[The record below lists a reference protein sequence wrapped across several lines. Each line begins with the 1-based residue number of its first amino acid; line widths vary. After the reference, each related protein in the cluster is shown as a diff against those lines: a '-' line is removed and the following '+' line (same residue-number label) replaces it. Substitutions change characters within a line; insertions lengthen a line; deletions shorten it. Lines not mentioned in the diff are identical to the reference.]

1 MVILKSRDEIE
12 TMREAGRV
20 VARTLEAVNAAVGPG
35 LSLLELDALAE
46 ETIRG
51 EGATPSFL
59 GYHPR
64 FAPSP
69 FPGTLCL
76 SPNHVIV
83 HGIPDRYR
91 LREGDVLSIDCGA
104 VVDGYHGD
112 AAVTVPVGETDVA
125 AVRLLETT
133 ERGLDTGIRQARPGR
148 RLSDISH
155 AVGQVAHA
163 AGYGIVPDFGGHGIG
178 RVMHEDPS
186 VLNDGRPGRGLRLRE
201 GLVLAIEPMFNEGAG
216 AYAVK
221 PDGWAL
227 VTRDGSRSAHFEHTV
242 AITADGPRV
251 LTLP

>member
-1 MVILKSRDEIE
+1 VVILKSRDEID

-20 VARTLEAVNAAVGPG
+20 VARTLRTVADAVAPG
-35 LSLLELDALAE
+35 VSLRELDALGE

-51 EGATPSFL
+51 AGATPSFL

-64 FAPSP
+64 FAPTP

-76 SPNHVIV
+76 SPNNVIV

-91 LREGDVLSIDCGA
+91 LREGDILSIDCGA
-104 VVDGYHGD
+104 IVDGYHGD
-112 AAVTVPVGETDVA
+112 AALTVPVGEVDA
-125 AVRLLETT
+125 AARRLLEIT
-133 ERGLDTGIRQARPGR
+133 ERGLWAGIEQARAGN

-186 VLNDGRPGRGLRLRE
+186 VQNDGRPGRGLRLRE
-201 GLVLAIEPMFNEGAG
+201 GLVLAIEPMFNEGGG
-216 AYAVK
+216 AYQVK

-227 VTRDGSRSAHFEHTV
+227 VTGDGSRSAHFEHTV

-251 LTLP
+251 LTIP

>member
-12 TMREAGRV
+12 VMREAGRV
-20 VARTLEAVNAAVGPG
+20 VAHALEAVTAAVRPG
-35 LSLLELDALAE
+35 ASLSELDVLGE

-59 GYHPR
+59 GYHPH
-64 FAPSP
+64 FAPGP

-76 SPNHVIV
+76 SPNNVIV

-91 LREGDVLSIDCGA
+91 LREGDLLSIDCGA
-104 VVDGYHGD
+104 IVDGYHGD
-112 AAVTVPVGETDVA
+112 AAVTVPVGEVDEA
-125 AVRLLETT
+125 ARRLLATT
-133 ERGLDTGIRQARPGR
+133 RRGLETGIQQAWPGR

-201 GLVLAIEPMFNEGAG
+201 GLVLAIEPMFNEGSG
-216 AYAVK
+216 AYTVK

-227 VTRDGSRSAHFEHTV
+227 ITRDGSRSAHFEHTV
-242 AITADGPRV
+242 AITATGPRI

>member
-1 MVILKSRDEIE
+1 VVILKSRDEID

-20 VARTLEAVNAAVGPG
+20 VARTLEAVREAVRPG
-35 LSLLELDALAE
+35 MSLRELDALGRD
-46 ETIRG
+46 TIRAA
-51 EGATPSFL
+51 GATPSFL

-64 FAPSP
+64 FAPTP

-76 SPNHVIV
+76 SPNNVIV

-91 LREGDVLSIDCGA
+91 LREGDILSIDCGA
-104 VVDGYHGD
+104 IVDGYHGD
-112 AAVTVPVGETDVA
+112 AALTVPVGEVDEA
-125 AVRLLETT
+125 ARRLLETT
-133 ERGLDTGIRQARPGR
+133 ERGLWAGIEQARPGN

-155 AVGQVAHA
+155 AVGRVAHA

-186 VLNDGRPGRGLRLRE
+186 VQNDGRPGRGLRLRE
-201 GLVLAIEPMFNEGAG
+201 GLVLAIEPMFNEGGG
-216 AYAVK
+216 AYGVK

-227 VTRDGSRSAHFEHTV
+227 ITSDGSRSAHFEHTV
-242 AITADGPRV
+242 AITADGPKV

>member
-1 MVILKSRDEIE
+1 VVILKSRDEIE
-12 TMREAGRV
+12 IMREAGRV
-20 VARTLEAVNAAVGPG
+20 VARALDAVKAAARPG
-35 LSLLELDALAE
+35 VPLRELDELGE

-59 GYHPR
+59 GYRPR
-64 FAPSP
+64 FAPTP

-76 SPNHVIV
+76 SPNNVIV
-83 HGIPDRYR
+83 HGIPGRYR
-91 LREGDVLSIDCGA
+91 LRAGDLLSIDCGA
-104 VVDGYHGD
+104 IVDGYHGD
-112 AAVTVPVGETDVA
+112 AAVTVPVGEIDQA
-125 AVRLLETT
+125 AARLLETT
-133 ERGLDTGIRQARPGR
+133 RRGLETGIEQARAGN

-186 VLNDGRPGRGLRLRE
+186 VLNDGRPGRGPRLRE

-216 AYAVK
+216 EYSVK

-242 AITADGPRV
+242 AITEDGPRV
-251 LTLP
+251 LTVP

>member
-1 MVILKSRDEIE
+1 VVILKSRDEIS
-12 TMREAGRV
+12 TMRQAGRV
-20 VARTLEAVNAAVGPG
+20 VARTLATVRDAVSPG
-35 LSLLELDALAE
+35 VSLRELDALAE
-46 ETIRG
+46 DAIRAA
-51 EGATPSFL
+51 GATPSFL

-64 FAPSP
+64 FAPTP

-76 SPNHVIV
+76 SPNNGIV

-91 LREGDVLSIDCGA
+91 LREGDILSVDCGA
-104 VVDGYHGD
+104 IVDGYHGD
-112 AAVTVPVGETDVA
+112 AAITVPVGAVDEA
-125 AVRLLETT
+125 AGRLLETT
-133 ERGLDTGIRQARPGR
+133 ERALWAGIEQARPGN

-155 AVGQVAHA
+155 AVGRVAHA
-163 AGYGIVPDFGGHGIG
+163 HGYGIVPDFGGHGIG

-186 VLNDGRPGRGLRLRE
+186 VQNDGRPGRGLRLRE

-216 AYAVK
+216 DYTVK

-242 AITADGPRV
+242 AITADGPQV

>member
-20 VARTLEAVNAAVGPG
+20 VARTLETVRDAVRPG
-35 LSLLELDALAE
+35 VSLRELDALAE
-46 ETIRG
+46 DTIRTA
-51 EGATPSFL
+51 GATPSFL

-64 FAPSP
+64 FAPTP

-76 SPNHVIV
+76 SPNDVIV

-91 LREGDVLSIDCGA
+91 LRDGDVLSIDCGA
-104 VVDGYHGD
+104 IVDGYHGD
-112 AAVTVPVGETDVA
+112 AAVTVPVGEIDPA

-133 ERGLDTGIRQARPGR
+133 RLGLETGIEQARAGN

-186 VLNDGRPGRGLRLRE
+186 VLNDGRPGRGPRLRE

-216 AYAVK
+216 AYSVK

-227 VTRDGSRSAHFEHTV
+227 ITSDRSRSAHFEHTV
-242 AITADGPRV
+242 AITEDGPRV
-251 LTLP
+251 LTVP